1 MSPSTIE
8 NDVATVGPEN
18 VDAPGDLAPKVVKQQ
33 EAHEL
38 INRVRANYPVE
49 LVIIEQRDEDRP
61 RTKALVADEVLA
73 AAQAEFGDADTEGG
87 IVRLL
92 SARVR
97 GKAQPLAEK
106 AVCILWETPSGR
118 TARGAFAYAP
128 LSESVQNF
136 DRMVDAGEVV
146 EVDETDAKDL
156 TRTVERQRDQ
166 ISRLNARLAA
176 GEAGDPTEGSGLTE
190 DDVRQMIE
198 DAIGDKAA
206 SAIAERDD
214 KIAELEAELQGRD
227 AGSPPPQAEQPE
239 TTAPATEDAADATG
253 DGSKT
258 EAELSGEAA
267 AADAGDGN
275 GDAATGDPAA
285 TGDGDAG
292 DGGEPAPPTPEGAPE
307 GSAKVLIAN
316 MASYSDG
323 QLEALSKDERSTVAA
338 AASKTLQNRREG

>member
-1 MSPSTIE
+1 VSPSTIE

-73 AAQAEFGDADTEGG
+73 AATDEFGDADTDGG

-97 GKAQPLAEK
+97 GKAQPVTEK

-176 GEAGDPTEGSGLTE
+176 GEAGDPTAGSGLTE

-258 EAELSGEAA
+258 EAELNGEA
-267 AADAGDGN
+267 AADAGDGS
-275 GDAATGDPAA
+275 GDAAAGDAAA
-285 TGDGDAG
+285 TG

-323 QLEALSKDERSTVAA
+323 QLEALAKDERSTVAA
-338 AASKTLQNRREG
+338 AATKTLQNRREG